1 MNQQL
6 AAALAA
12 EEAAIYAYGVVG
24 VNLTGAGDVAE
35 ARTAE
40 TVHRNRR
47 DALVTRLAQLGAGAA
62 PAPAGYELPF
72 PVTGRAAAL
81 KLAIHVE
88 DGVAAAWRAV
98 LPVTEHADRGTA
110 LSALTDSAV
119 RATRWRRL
127 AEVSPVTLPFPGR
140 PVPN

>member
-1 MNQQL
+1 VYEQL

-24 VNLTGAGDVAE
+24 VRLTGAGDRTE

-40 TVHRNRR
+40 QTHRNRR
-47 DALVTRLAQLGAGAA
+47 DTLVSKLAQLKASTA
-62 PAPAGYELPF
+62 PAPAAYQLPF
-72 PVTGRAAAL
+72 AVTDRAEAF

-98 LPVTEHADRGTA
+98 LPATQTTDRTDA
-110 LSALTDSAV
+110 LAALIDSAV

-127 AEVSPVTLPFPGR
+127 AEVTPVTLPFPGR
-140 PVPN
+140 PS

>member
-1 MNQQL
+1 MYEQL

-24 VNLTGAGDVAE
+24 VRLTGAGDRTE

-40 TVHRNRR
+40 QTHRNRR
-47 DALVTRLAQLGAGAA
+47 DTLVSKLAQLKASTA
-62 PAPAGYELPF
+62 PAPAAYQLPF
-72 PVTGRAAAL
+72 AVTDRAEAF

-98 LPVTEHADRGTA
+98 LPATQTTDRTDA
-110 LSALTDSAV
+110 LAALIDSAV

-127 AEVSPVTLPFPGR
+127 AEVTPVTLPFPGR
-140 PVPN
+140 PS